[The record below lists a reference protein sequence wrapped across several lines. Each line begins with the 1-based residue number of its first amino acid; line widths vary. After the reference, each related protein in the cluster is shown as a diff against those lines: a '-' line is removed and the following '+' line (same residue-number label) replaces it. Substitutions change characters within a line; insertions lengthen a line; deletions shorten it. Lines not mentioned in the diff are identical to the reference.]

1 MLIRITDYPLLDERR
16 LMDLYAESNEENAD
30 VFFPEEK
37 DRAAAHARADLSI
50 MLKNAGYKD
59 RVIGS
64 KALCDAVR
72 YAFSELD
79 LFELYADAL
88 KTNMR
93 SRHVLEKT
101 GFVQIREEDADFVY
115 YRIGRDETNQEG
127 RI

>member
-50 MLKNAGYKD
+50 TLKNAGYKD

-88 KTNMR
+88 KTNMK

-101 GFVQIREEDADFVY
+101 GFVQIREDADFVY
-115 YRIGRDETNQEG
+115 YRIGRNETNQEG

>member
-101 GFVQIREEDADFVY
+101 GFVQIREDADFVY
-115 YRIGRDETNQEG
+115 YRIGRNETNQEG